1 MRLNQ
6 SEHKKI
12 FIRQKTSGV
21 KTTQEANGIDNDES
35 ESQLS
40 EDSSCD
46 IDSEYKK
53 DRYSFLEVGRIL
65 DLTEPIFSE
74 DEISLMVKSI
84 LIGLSHVHE
93 LNLVHRDIKPENII
107 VKPKQLSTEED

>member
-1 MRLNQ
+1 M
-6 SEHKKI
+6 
-12 FIRQKTSGV
+12 GV
-21 KTTQEANGIDNDES
+21 VTKEIVENEES
-35 ESQLS
+35 ESQIS
-40 EDSSCD
+40 SDSSE
-46 IDSEYKK
+46 IDQEYRS

-74 DEISLMVKSI
+74 TEASLIVKNI

-107 VKPKQLSTEED
+107 IRPH